1 MLLMSCPQRKN
12 TASSNMYCFGGWSS
26 EAVDEA
32 IEVIA
37 MLLLL
42 LLRASLRQPRRSF
55 ETFSDGR
62 WSIANTSMLSSRQS
76 AASAPLGRTLVIAG
90 GSSGSPARLAG
101 SRLRA
106 GPCSGTRFLRSVER
120 LDPPSQ
126 Q

>member
-1 MLLMSCPQRKN
+1 M
-12 TASSNMYCFGGWSS
+12 TSSNIYCFGGWPS

-32 IEVIA
+32 IEVVA

-42 LLRASLRQPRRSF
+42 LLLLIASLLQPRRSF

-76 AASAPLGRTLVIAG
+76 AAAAALGRTLVVAG
-90 GSSGSPARLAG
+90 GSSGSLARLAG
-101 SRLRA
+101 SRMHP
-106 GPCSGTRFLRSVER
+106 GPSSGSRFLRSVER
-120 LDPPSQ
+120 LDPISQ

>member
-1 MLLMSCPQRKN
+1 M
-12 TASSNMYCFGGWSS
+12 TSSNIYCFGGWSS

-37 MLLLL
+37 MLLLLLL

-90 GSSGSPARLAG
+90 GSTGSLARPTG
-101 SRLRA
+101 SRLIA

>member
-1 MLLMSCPQRKN
+1 M
-12 TASSNMYCFGGWSS
+12 TSSNTYCFGGWPS

-42 LLRASLRQPRRSF
+42 LLRASLLQPRRSF

-76 AASAPLGRTLVIAG
+76 AAAAALGRTLVVAG
-90 GSSGSPARLAG
+90 GSSGSLARLPG
-101 SRLRA
+101 SRMHP
-106 GPCSGTRFLRSVER
+106 GPSSGSRFLRSVER
-120 LDPPSQ
+120 LDPISQ